1 MKFIIL
7 VSNLK
12 EHPKMSTDLEEKIKQ
27 KILTPEE
34 GVNQDAG
41 TK

>member
-1 MKFIIL
+1 LNKY
-7 VSNLK
+7 LK
-12 EHPKMSTDLEEKIKQ
+12 DHPKMSTDLEEKIKQ

>member
-1 MKFIIL
+1 LPGAAIEISDVKC
-7 VSNLK
+7 
-12 EHPKMSTDLEEKIKQ
+12 TDLEEKIKQ